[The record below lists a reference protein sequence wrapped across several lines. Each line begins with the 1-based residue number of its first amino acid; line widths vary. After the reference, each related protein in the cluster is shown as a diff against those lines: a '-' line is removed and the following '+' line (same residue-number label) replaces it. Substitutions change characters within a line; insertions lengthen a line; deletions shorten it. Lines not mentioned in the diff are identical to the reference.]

1 MQRVY
6 TASVYLNI
14 SFSVLFIV
22 LITIGVIS
30 ENTISAEDWGFFIYF
45 MLAFGIFLWLSFSCL
60 KLKKYNTAQV
70 SIKTF
75 QRKMGKVIAVTVIVF
90 AVSLLLAVA
99 AGFMIFRNEAT
110 KDQLLLW
117 PLYVSILLLMMISAV
132 TAILNAV
139 FYFKALKKNTL
150 IVNEYINS
158 IGT

>member
-1 MQRVY
+1 MQKVY

-60 KLKKYNTAQV
+60 KLKKYNAGQV

-75 QRKMGKVIAVTVIVF
+75 QRKTGKVVAVTVIVF

>member
-6 TASVYLNI
+6 TASVYLSI

-30 ENTISAEDWGFFIYF
+30 EDTLNIEDWGIFIYF
-45 MLAFGIFLWLSFSCL
+45 ILAFGLFLWLSFSCL
-60 KLKKYNTAQV
+60 KLKKYNAGQV

-75 QRKMGKVIAVTVIVF
+75 QRKTGKVVAVTVIVF

-99 AGFMIFRNEAT
+99 AGFMVFRNEAT
-110 KDQLLLW
+110 KEQLRFW
-117 PLYVSILLLMMISAV
+117 PLYVSILLLMMVSAV
-132 TAILNAV
+132 TAVLNAV